1 MKNVAFIAIL
11 FFMLFSNA
19 FAQVIIQG
27 KAKTYKGKEL
37 VCTRYNDYLSY
48 ELDELAKTTVD
59 KDGNFSLTLELN
71 ESSQI
76 QLHCGGTQ
84 GMMYAD
90 PNATYSIIV
99 NAPDSTNENA
109 YQKSIRIDFDTLLT
123 YDINNL
129 ILDFNSRHDDF
140 MFYNFNLVG
149 NELFSHRLDTFKIYL
164 SKVYKE
170 VKHTYFSNYVAYSVA
185 ETEMLGPPK
194 KDETAF
200 LKLVYAQYFLNKPVQ
215 YTNDKY
221 MNFFNK
227 FYSDIFKMIS
237 VSKEM
242 DLFRAVNYYGS
253 PVLINRILQ
262 KDILLRDER
271 ICELAVLRSLGQ
283 EYYNHEFD
291 KGMILDVLDSL
302 IISSKFTEHKTIAKN
317 IKKRLTY
324 LHNGSVAPEF
334 EFVDMRDSVVNL
346 TKLKGKFVYLMFWST
361 DNTISLNELK
371 LMKGLYDKYK
381 WDIEFICINV
391 DDEIKPM
398 KDFLKKNSSY
408 KWTFV
413 HGGKDKK
420 IREKYNV
427 TTLPQFYLIDPNGIL
442 LQAPALRPSP
452 NGTFRSIDET
462 FFYIYKKLHPKKT
475 HMPGQKED

>member
-1 MKNVAFIAIL
+1 LKRIL
-11 FFMLFSNA
+11 YILIFSFLFTECT
-19 FAQVIIQG
+19 FAQVTIQG
-27 KAKTYKGKEL
+27 TAKAYKGKEL
-37 VCTRYNDYLSY
+37 LCTRYIDYLSY
-48 ELDELAKTTVD
+48 ELEELGKAKVD
-59 KDGNFSLTLELN
+59 ADGNFSFSFQLN

-76 QLHCGGTQ
+76 QLHCAGSQ

-90 PNATYSIIV
+90 PNANYSILV
-99 NAPDSTNENA
+99 NAPDSTNQNA

-129 ILDFNSRHDDF
+129 ILDFSSRHDDF

-164 SKVYKE
+164 SKVYKP
-170 VKHTYFSNYVAYSVA
+170 VKHPYFANYVAYSIA

-194 KDETAF
+194 KDENAF
-200 LKLVYAQYFLNKPVQ
+200 LKLVYAQYFLNKPVL

-237 VSKEM
+237 VSREM

-253 PVLINRILQ
+253 PTLIKRVLQ

-283 EYYNHEFD
+283 EYYNAEFD
-291 KGMILDVLDSL
+291 KGMILDVLDS
-302 IISSKFTEHKTIAKN
+302 IQQTSKFLEHKTIAKN
-317 IKKRLTY
+317 TKRRLIY
-324 LHNGSVAPEF
+324 LHNGSIAPDF
-334 EFVDMRDSVVNL
+334 TLPDNRDSTVSL
-346 TKLKGKFVYLMFWST
+346 SKLKGKFVYIMFWST

-371 LMKGLYDKYK
+371 LMKGMYDKYK
-381 WDIEFICINV
+381 WDIEFVCINV
-391 DDEIKPM
+391 DEDPKAM
-398 KDFLKKNSSY
+398 KDFLRKNSSY
-408 KWTFV
+408 KWKFLY
-413 HGGKDKK
+413 GGKEKD
-420 IREKYNV
+420 IREIYNV
-427 TTLPQFYLIDPNGIL
+427 STLPQFFLVDPEGVL

-475 HMPGQKED
+475 HIPGQKED

>member
-1 MKNVAFIAIL
+1 MKNIL
-11 FFMLFSNA
+11 YISFFVFLLGGNV
-19 FAQVIIQG
+19 FAQVVIQG
-27 KAKTYKGKEL
+27 KAKAYIGKEL
-37 VCTRYNDYLSY
+37 VCTRYIDFLSY
-48 ELDELAKTTVD
+48 ELEELGKTTVD
-59 KDGNFSLTLELN
+59 ADGNFSFKIDLS

-90 PNATYSIIV
+90 PDGNYNIIV

-123 YDINNL
+123 HDINNL

-164 SKVYKE
+164 SKVYKP
-170 VKHTYFSNYVAYSVA
+170 VKHAYFANYVAYSIA

-194 KDETAF
+194 KDENAF
-200 LKLVYAQYFLNKPVQ
+200 LKLVYAQYFLNKPVL

-237 VSKEM
+237 VSREM
-242 DLFRAVNYYGS
+242 DLFRAVNYHAS
-253 PVLINRILQ
+253 PTLIKRILQ

-283 EYYNHEFD
+283 EYYNPEFD
-291 KGMILDVLDSL
+291 KGFILDVLDS
-302 IISSKFTEHKTIAKN
+302 IQTTSKYNEHKVIAKN
-317 IKKRLTY
+317 TIRRLTY

-334 EFVDMRDSVVNL
+334 ELRDNRDSTVSL
-346 TKLKGKFVYLMFWST
+346 SKLKGKFVYIMFWST
-361 DNTISLNELK
+361 DNNISLNELK
-371 LMKGLYDKYK
+371 LMKGMYDKYK
-381 WDIEFICINV
+381 WDIEFVCINV
-391 DDEIKPM
+391 DEDPKAM
-398 KDFLKKNSSY
+398 KDFLRKNSSY
-408 KWTFV
+408 KWKFLY
-413 HGGKDKK
+413 GGKDKD

-427 TTLPQFYLIDPNGIL
+427 STLPQFYLVDPNGVL

-475 HMPGQKED
+475 HVPGQKED